1 MADQRWGCLRFGAF
15 VLGVWAVGGA
25 AAQAAEV
32 TWTVRPGSQ
41 LTETTIMN
49 AYPTADPMA
58 VNVMTVAPQAPG
70 SLVSP
75 QTGTFKTTGNFLNSV
90 DFGPMPID
98 NAVWNN
104 HDTPTPTEAY
114 AAIFAASATALGIV
128 QGDTMSDV
136 PPPGPLPVP
145 GGGTPGSG
153 GDPAHASTVPG
164 VPATAPANFAW
175 IATDPNYPGAP
186 GTTVFLTASRG
197 IRSSLWTDGTAPSVD
212 LTTGNFAIGSAAGPG
227 GGSTKSISTSTV
239 DFNSVSLDG
248 PLGFSNA
255 TYSGGAGAVPL
266 PVLGNSAS
274 DNPMD
279 QGTLSRDGAKYVMT
293 IHYTDFAN
301 LAEDSTIPA
310 FFPFTEE
317 RKVNIRSTFTTDTVA
332 EANLRLGDVNF
343 DGDVNIFD
351 VNLISANWSGSNPAA
366 FGNLTPGDAN
376 GDGVV
381 DIFDIN
387 LVSANWGP
395 AAGGVQSVSE
405 PSTMVLS
412 GLGILG
418 ILFVA
423 IRRRRG

>member
-1 MADQRWGCLRFGAF
+1 MVNQRWGCIRFGAF
-15 VLGVWAVGGA
+15 VLGAWTVGGA

-32 TWTVRPGSQ
+32 TWTLRPGSQ

-49 AYPTADPMA
+49 AYPTADPTM
-58 VNVMTVAPQAPG
+58 VNVMTVAPQVPG

-98 NAVWNN
+98 EAVWNN
-104 HDTPTPTEAY
+104 TTDPSPTEAY
-114 AAIFAASATALGIV
+114 AAIFAASAIAFGVV
-128 QGDTMSDV
+128 QSDTMSDM
-136 PPPGPLPVP
+136 PAPGPLPVP
-145 GGGTPGSG
+145 GGGSLAN
-153 GDPAHASTVPG
+153 PAKPSTVAG

-186 GTTVFLTASRG
+186 GTTVFLEASRG

-212 LTTGNFAIGSAAGPG
+212 LTTGNFAIGSSAGPG

-239 DFNSVSLDG
+239 DFNTASLNG
-248 PLGFSNA
+248 TLGYTNV
-255 TYSGGAGAVPL
+255 TVSGGAGAVPI
-266 PVLGNSAS
+266 PVLGNSRS

-293 IHYTDFAN
+293 IHFTDFAN
-301 LAEDSTIPA
+301 LAEDVTIPA

-332 EANLRLGDVNF
+332 EANLTPGDVNF
-343 DGDVNIFD
+343 DGVVNIFD
-351 VNLISANWSGSNPAA
+351 VNLISASWSGSDPAA

-381 DIFDIN
+381 NIFDVN
-387 LVSANWGP
+387 LVSANWSP

-418 ILFVA
+418 ILFLA